1 MAHPSIGRQEQLAS
15 LAHWRWTI
23 GVRAITKATRP
34 PAGRLSSMTRKLPS
48 TLLQVDSEQISQR
61 ALVRRAITRIKA
73 RRQIKPRADRRPPFV
88 RRDRRPFRFYFH
100 ILHAASS
107 IFVIE
112 MAFPRTISMYICVR
126 ARLAWRNLN
135 NIPCGG
141 ICIIV
146 QHTIYSPDRI
156 IDVVSG
162 TCFLETRT
170 PFDT

>member
-1 MAHPSIGRQEQLAS
+1 
-15 LAHWRWTI
+15 
-23 GVRAITKATRP
+23 
-34 PAGRLSSMTRKLPS
+34 MTRKLPS

-112 MAFPRTISMYICVR
+112 MAFPRTISMYVC
-126 ARLAWRNLN
+126 AL
-135 NIPCGG
+135 
-141 ICIIV
+141 
-146 QHTIYSPDRI
+146 D
-156 IDVVSG
+156 
-162 TCFLETRT
+162 
-170 PFDT
+170 